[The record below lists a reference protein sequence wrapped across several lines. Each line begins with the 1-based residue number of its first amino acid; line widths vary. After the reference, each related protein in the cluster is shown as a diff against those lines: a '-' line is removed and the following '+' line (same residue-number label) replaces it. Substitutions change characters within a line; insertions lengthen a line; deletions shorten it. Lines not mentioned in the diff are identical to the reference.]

1 MKLISFHRKNNI
13 HRDECYTDL
22 YILCLY
28 IYRQKRIHDNSSH
41 VILQSTDVIDQ
52 LFTFSLSQ
60 VLIIHSN
67 DIKKEISRFIVSNS
81 ALIIICRLFF

>member
-1 MKLISFHRKNNI
+1 MNVIQI
-13 HRDECYTDL
+13 C
-22 YILCLY
+22 ILCSY
-28 IYRQKRIHDNSSH
+28 IYRQKTIRDNSSH

-81 ALIIICRLFF
+81 ALIRICRLFFNEIHDHLR